1 MKDETILAN
10 AGKALH
16 GLRVH
21 DATNVVSWE
30 HHKPCFP
37 LPCMVR
43 TTGVSKEPNSRRGP
57 RESGCSNKKKPTV
70 RTNTEPSG
78 RTIPPVHTASYP
90 PGTGWL
96 QLPCH
101 RDRGLGKTQ
110 RGLVLAKL
118 AALTRS
124 QYANENTQVFLYQPG
139 IFLHIRRGNSQ
150 EGRNEETTQD
160 DIISW
165 KKGKR

>member
-43 TTGVSKEPNSRRGP
+43 TTGVSKEPNSLVDQERMVARTRRNQRSGRIRNLLGEPYLLFIQHRTRRG
-57 RESGCSNKKKPTV
+57 RDGCNFLVIEIGAWAK
-70 RTNTEPSG
+70 RNG
-78 RTIPPVHTASYP
+78 AWY
-90 PGTGWL
+90 L
-96 QLPCH
+96 QNW
-101 RDRGLGKTQ
+101 Q
-110 RGLVLAKL
+110 R
-118 AALTRS
+118 
-124 QYANENTQVFLYQPG
+124 
-139 IFLHIRRGNSQ
+139 
-150 EGRNEETTQD
+150 
-160 DIISW
+160 
-165 KKGKR
+165 